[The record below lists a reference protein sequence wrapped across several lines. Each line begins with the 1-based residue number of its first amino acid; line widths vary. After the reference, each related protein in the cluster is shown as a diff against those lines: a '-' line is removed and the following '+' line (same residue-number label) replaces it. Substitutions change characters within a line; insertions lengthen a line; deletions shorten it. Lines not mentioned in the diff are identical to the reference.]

1 MAKCTDPRLADKQK
15 SVQSQNSGE
24 LHGLAPDFKGS
35 EAVFQVDPLIVVES
49 HILRHRLF
57 DFGPARKFSP
67 IQALC
72 FQRPEKIFHC
82 RIVIRASGAGHRRL
96 NVVSYPWCF
105 DKLTE
110 FFGCC
115 DDGDKE

>member
-1 MAKCTDPRLADKQK
+1 MCSEGLTLPGETQLTVTPLAATLDRSPANRQIKK
-15 SVQSQNSGE
+15 PLSQNSGE

-35 EAVFQVDPLIVVES
+35 EAVFQVDPLIIVKL

-72 FQRPEKIFHC
+72 FQRPES
-82 RIVIRASGAGHRRL
+82 RIVIRAS
-96 NVVSYPWCF
+96 
-105 DKLTE
+105 DI
-110 FFGCC
+110 
-115 DDGDKE
+115 DG